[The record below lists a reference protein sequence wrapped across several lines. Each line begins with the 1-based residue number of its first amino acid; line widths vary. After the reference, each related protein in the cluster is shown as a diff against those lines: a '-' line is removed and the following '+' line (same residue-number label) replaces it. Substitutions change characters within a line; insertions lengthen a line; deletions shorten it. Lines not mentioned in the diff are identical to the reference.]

1 MKRLKLFPKIFI
13 YTLFLMLMIA
23 LLASAMFY
31 LLAPIM
37 ASDNLL
43 TPGSAGA
50 IPGIASTSIPRN
62 EEITKSVL
70 GSLPYTMGI
79 CVVISLISAFLFS
92 RAITKPIKH
101 IVDTTV
107 SMTSLKKDVKCSVQS
122 TDEIGQ
128 LSESINELYSKLL
141 QTIENL
147 KYEKEQVAE
156 AEKLKIDFLR
166 TASHELKTPVTALN
180 AILDNMVMGIGKY
193 KDYDTYL
200 PLCKERSEQI
210 AKMITEILDTSKL
223 GTTVD
228 PEPPTTFDT
237 ITLLSSLCEQYQLIA
252 QANGMEFN
260 IALLDCFPVCLPK
273 KMFSKAISN
282 ILANAVAYTVPGG
295 KISVYIDNRNL
306 MIENE
311 CLPIPTE
318 HLKKIFEPFYRPD
331 YARNKRDG
339 GNGLGLYIV
348 ACILNYLDLPYSFC
362 PMKEPNGMRF
372 TISLQS
378 F

>member
-1 MKRLKLFPKIFI
+1 MKQLKLFPKIFL

-23 LLASAMFY
+23 LLASGMFY
-31 LLAPIM
+31 LLAPII
-37 ASDNLL
+37 ASDNPLN
-43 TPGSAGA
+43 PGTGGKIFPAG
-50 IPGIASTSIPRN
+50 IPRN
-62 EEITKSVL
+62 EEITRAIL
-70 GSLPYTMGI
+70 GSLPYTMGM
-79 CVVISLISAFLFS
+79 CVLISLISAFFFS
-92 RAITKPIKH
+92 KAITKPIKH

-107 SMTSLKKDVKCSVQS
+107 SMTSLKKGVKCRVQS
-122 TDEIGQ
+122 IDEIG
-128 LSESINELYSKLL
+128 LLAESINGLYSKLL

-147 KYEKEQVAE
+147 EYEKEQVAE
-156 AEKLKIDFLR
+156 AEKQKIDFLR

-193 KDYDTYL
+193 RDYDTYL

-223 GTTVD
+223 GTTID
-228 PEPPTTFDT
+228 PEPPMTFDI
-237 ITLLSSLCEQYQLIA
+237 ITFLSSLCEQYQMIA
-252 QANGMEFN
+252 QANGMEFK
-260 IALLDCFPVCLPK
+260 IALLGSFPVCLPK
-273 KMFSKAISN
+273 KMFSKAVSN
-282 ILANAVAYTVPGG
+282 ILANAVAYTIPGG
-295 KISVYIDNRNL
+295 RISVYVDNRNL
-306 MIENE
+306 IIENE
-311 CLPIPTE
+311 CLPIPLE

-331 YARNKRDG
+331 YARSKKDG

-348 ACILNYLDLPYSFC
+348 ASILHYLELPYSFS

>member
-1 MKRLKLFPKIFI
+1 
-13 YTLFLMLMIA
+13 
-23 LLASAMFY
+23 
-31 LLAPIM
+31 
-37 ASDNLL
+37 
-43 TPGSAGA
+43 
-50 IPGIASTSIPRN
+50 
-62 EEITKSVL
+62 
-70 GSLPYTMGI
+70 
-79 CVVISLISAFLFS
+79 
-92 RAITKPIKH
+92 
-101 IVDTTV
+101 
-107 SMTSLKKDVKCSVQS
+107 
-122 TDEIGQ
+122 
-128 LSESINELYSKLL
+128 
-141 QTIENL
+141 
-147 KYEKEQVAE
+147 
-156 AEKLKIDFLR
+156 
-166 TASHELKTPVTALN
+166 
-180 AILDNMVMGIGKY
+180 MVMGIGKY

>member
-1 MKRLKLFPKIFI
+1 MPTRWVSRSSGRNGDKGDFSHDRCRKE
-13 YTLFLMLMIA
+13 TV
-23 LLASAMFY
+23 AST
-31 LLAPIM
+31 APIG
-37 ASDNLL
+37 
-43 TPGSAGA
+43 GSAGQ
-50 IPGIASTSIPRN
+50 R
-62 EEITKSVL
+62 
-70 GSLPYTMGI
+70 
-79 CVVISLISAFLFS
+79 
-92 RAITKPIKH
+92 
-101 IVDTTV
+101 
-107 SMTSLKKDVKCSVQS
+107 QS
-122 TDEIGQ
+122 
-128 LSESINELYSKLL
+128 
-141 QTIENL
+141 
-147 KYEKEQVAE
+147 
-156 AEKLKIDFLR
+156 
-166 TASHELKTPVTALN
+166 
-180 AILDNMVMGIGKY
+180 
-193 KDYDTYL
+193 
-200 PLCKERSEQI
+200 
-210 AKMITEILDTSKL
+210 
-223 GTTVD
+223 
-228 PEPPTTFDT
+228 
-237 ITLLSSLCEQYQLIA
+237 
-252 QANGMEFN
+252 QANGIEFN